1 MNGLDI
7 VLLIVVLISGLNGF
21 RQGFIHAFANLVG
34 WLVAFFVAIKY
45 ATSLAPMLTMFNDPV
60 VQKVSAFALVV
71 VAVMMVTWFLSG
83 VLQRI
88 LNRLKLGPLNRL
100 AGAAFGTVKAVLVIL
115 ILLQTVSP
123 WVGSSPL
130 WQRSTW
136 VQTLLPYAPWAT
148 EQSKKVVTEAKQ
160 HFEEDTSSFSSE
172 PQRSEAATKNP
183 FN

>member
-1 MNGLDI
+1 MSGLDI
-7 VLLIVVLISGLNGF
+7 VLLIVVLISGLNGL
-21 RQGFIHAFANLVG
+21 RQGFIQAFANLVG

-45 ATSLAPMLTMFNDPV
+45 AASFAPMLTMFNDPI
-60 VQKVSAFALVV
+60 VQKVSAFALLL
-71 VAVMMVTWFLSG
+71 VAVMIMTWSLSG
-83 VLQRI
+83 FLQRI

-100 AGAAFGTVKAVLVIL
+100 AGAAFGTAKAFLVIL

-136 VQTLLPYAPWAT
+136 VKTLLPYAPWAT

-160 HFEEDTSSFSSE
+160 HFEEDTSSLSSE

>member
-21 RQGFIHAFANLVG
+21 RQGFIQAFANLVG

-60 VQKVSAFALVV
+60 VQKVSAFALMV

-115 ILLQTVSP
+115 ILL
-123 WVGSSPL
+123 
-130 WQRSTW
+130 
-136 VQTLLPYAPWAT
+136 
-148 EQSKKVVTEAKQ
+148 KKK
-160 HFEEDTSSFSSE
+160 
-172 PQRSEAATKNP
+172 
-183 FN
+183 